1 MRAKWI
7 TSYGM
12 LAAVLLLVPLM
23 GLAQEGRRW
32 SRGAVLVTND
42 WDNPVR
48 VTLWKQRGGQIS
60 RRSWTI
66 SPGQSATLGDEEG
79 RSIRV
84 GADDKIKVGEDWGR
98 VDIGAVGQ
106 WRGHTWVVSVR
117 NIWRATHERGSRP
130 GLPPDQRGTALPPD
144 PQRTPFGQR

>member
-7 TSYGM
+7 TSYGI
-12 LAAVLLLVPLM
+12 LAVVVLLVPLM
-23 GLAQEGRRW
+23 GRAQEGRGW

-66 SPGQSATLGDEEG
+66 SPGQSATLGDEAG

-106 WRGHTWVVSVR
+106 WRGNAWAGGVR
-117 NIWRATHERGSRP
+117 
-130 GLPPDQRGTALPPD
+130 
-144 PQRTPFGQR
+144 